1 MQSDLLL
8 AAISIVIILGL
19 AFYAGI
25 LLSRIKMHTELQK
38 QREAQLNAENA
49 QAALTKQQRNDS
61 ICESIRII
69 ARATAQKQCNVS
81 EAAIRLTVLLET
93 LLPEKAVAIENEYP
107 ALSALF
113 NKVKAMPT
121 HEQRKKVPVEELKRL
136 DRQRL
141 DFETEL
147 EEQIIKEALR
157 LKDFSLSK

>member
-8 AAISIVIILGL
+8 AAISIIIILGL

-25 LLSRIKMHTELQK
+25 LISRIKMHTKLNN
-38 QREAQLNAENA
+38 QRETQLNAQNVQEI
-49 QAALTKQQRNDS
+49 LKKQQRNDN

-81 EAAIRLTVLLET
+81 EAAIRLTILFET
-93 LLPEKAVAIENEYP
+93 LLLEKAIDIENEYP

-121 HEQRKKVPVEELKRL
+121 HEQRKKVPIKELKKL
-136 DRQRL
+136 DKQRL
-141 DFETEL
+141 AFEAEL
-147 EEQIIKEALR
+147 EEQIIKEAIR
-157 LKDFSLSK
+157 LKDFSL

>member
-25 LLSRIKMHTELQK
+25 LISRIKMHTELNK
-38 QREAQLNAENA
+38 QREAQLNAQNA
-49 QAALTKQQRNDS
+49 QAALKKQQRNDN

-93 LLPEKAVAIENEYP
+93 LLLEKAIEVENEYP

-113 NKVKAMPT
+113 NKVKEMPT
-121 HEQRKKVPVEELKRL
+121 HEQRKKVPVKELKKL
-136 DRQRL
+136 DRQRRIY
-141 DFETEL
+141 EAEL

-157 LKDFSLSK
+157 LKNFSL